1 MKNIRLSLM
10 ALAAMITLA
19 TTACKNEKVATATAP
34 AAEAPKTVGDVMAA
48 NTQGGTSITPTPIN
62 TTPGVTPATVIPG
75 ANGAAP
81 AAVPS
86 GPVTDVKFAE
96 TEHDWGTIKEGDKMI
111 HIFKFTNTGKEPL
124 IISDAKASCGCTVP
138 EWPTKPIAPG
148 AKGEIKVEFDSS
160 HKPGDQMKTVTVTAN
175 TTTPQTFLTIKG
187 KVKPDPTKAVVPPAT
202 PAEPAKAAAH

>member
-19 TTACKNEKVATATAP
+19 TTACKNEKAATTAP
-34 AAEAPKTVGDVMAA
+34 VVEAPKTVGDVMAA

-62 TTPGVTPATVIPG
+62 TTPGANTPATVTPG

-86 GPVTDVKFAE
+86 GPATEVKFAE
-96 TEHDWGTIKEGDKMI
+96 VEHDWGTIKEGDKMV

-187 KVKPDPTKAVVPPAT
+187 KVKPDPTKAVVPPANLV
-202 PAEPAKAAAH
+202 EPAKAAAH